1 MSAEAFGAWNK
12 KSDFQPKIVPKSEET
27 KQKILARLSQA
38 FMFSALD
45 EKEKQIV
52 LNAMEE
58 RRAVKGEHI
67 ITQGEEGDNL
77 YVVESGTLAC
87 EKIFAG

>member
-12 KSDFQPKIVPKSEET
+12 KGDFKPKVVPKSEET

-45 EKEKQIV
+45 EKEKDIV
-52 LNAMEE
+52 LDAMEE
-58 RRAVKGEHI
+58 RRAKKGEHI
-67 ITQGEEGDNL
+67 I
-77 YVVESGTLAC
+77 S
-87 EKIFAG
+87 